1 MVQPLKNFLLFR
13 ETEFKL
19 TLTVQSTLRPDPQA
33 AKSYPL
39 TRRSNWTNSIV
50 DVAWRPANPASW
62 TNSIADL
69 G

>member
-19 TLTVQSTLRPDPQA
+19 TSTLRPYPQA

-39 TRRSNWTNSIV
+39 TRRSNWTNSIA